1 MKVVKTFEE
10 YINEGIIKKV
20 SPNLQRAENLL
31 QESDKKY
38 FLLLKNISKL
48 GIDDDNAND
57 FVEYCYNIIM
67 FFIRAKMFEIGYT
80 SSGQGAHE
88 AEVAFSRKL
97 NLSEKEI
104 EFLDQLRFF
113 RNGILYYGKQFDSEY
128 AKKVV
133 DFTKMFLEKQ
143 KLKTK

>member
-10 YINEGIIKKV
+10 YINEGTIKKV